1 MKIDLTDIDGILV
14 GHATNTEH
22 RTGCT
27 AVLCPSGIAASAY
40 ICGFAPG
47 CRETPLLEPTARVEE
62 IHGLLLSGGS
72 AFGLGAATGVVRW
85 LTERGHGLD
94 TGFAKVPIVPAAVVF
109 DLNFNQSLG
118 KPDEAMGYA
127 AADAASNGPVAQG
140 NVGAGTGVTCGK
152 LAGFDRAMKSG
163 LGTDGMVSGDLQVA
177 AMIAANPVGDIC
189 NPDTGEII
197 AGVRNPDGNG
207 LTGANNVLAELATL
221 IPSASTQNTMLGV
234 VATNA
239 RMTKL
244 QLARVARMAATGIAR
259 AVRPAHMLYDGDIV
273 FALATGKGPEADEN
287 MVGAMGADVLGRSI
301 ANAALAAESVPGF
314 PAARD
319 LA

>member
-1 MKIDLTDIDGILV
+1 MTIDITDIEGILV
-14 GHATNTEH
+14 GHAADAEH
-22 RTGCT
+22 QTGCT
-27 AVLCPSGIAASAY
+27 ALLCPSGIAASCY

-94 TGFAKVPIVPAAVVF
+94 TVFAKVPLVPAAVVY
-109 DLNFNQSLG
+109 DLNFNQSLS

-127 AADAASNGPVAQG
+127 AADAASSGPVAQG

-163 LGTDGMVSGDLQVA
+163 LGVNGMVAGDLQVA
-177 AMIAANPVGDIC
+177 ALVAANPVGDIC
-189 NPDTGEII
+189 NPDTGKVL
-197 AGVRNPDGNG
+197 AGVRNVDGKG
-207 LTGANNVLAELATL
+207 LTGANSVLTELANL
-221 IPSASTQNTMLGV
+221 IPSASTENTVLGV

-239 RMTKL
+239 KMTKL
-244 QLARVARMAATGIAR
+244 QLARVARMASTGIAR
-259 AVRPAHMLYDGDIV
+259 AIRPAHMLYDGDIV
-273 FALATGKGPEADEN
+273 FALATGQGPEADEN
-287 MVGAMGADVLGRSI
+287 VIGAMGADVLGRAI
-301 ANAALAAESVPGF
+301 ANAALEAVSVPGF

-319 LA
+319 LI